1 MDDNADTTRHLKNFA
16 ASQKIDLQR
25 LVFSPRVGH
34 DVFRARLGLADVFLD
49 TYPYN
54 CGSTSK
60 DVIDAGVPL
69 VTLCGNSM
77 VSRMGASILTTLELP
92 QLIAHDMAQYQD
104 IVLQL
109 ARGQLRVDIRA
120 QAAQHLPHAV
130 KRMVHSLEQGLL
142 TLYAA
147 QTHE

>member
-1 MDDNADTTRHLKNFA
+1 
-16 ASQKIDLQR
+16 
-25 LVFSPRVGH
+25 
-34 DVFRARLGLADVFLD
+34 
-49 TYPYN
+49 
-54 CGSTSK
+54 
-60 DVIDAGVPL
+60 
-69 VTLCGNSM
+69 
-77 VSRMGASILTTLELP
+77 
-92 QLIAHDMAQYQD
+92 MAQYQD

>member
-1 MDDNADTTRHLKNFA
+1 
-16 ASQKIDLQR
+16 
-25 LVFSPRVGH
+25 
-34 DVFRARLGLADVFLD
+34 
-49 TYPYN
+49 
-54 CGSTSK
+54 
-60 DVIDAGVPL
+60 
-69 VTLCGNSM
+69 M

-109 ARGQLRVDIRA
+109 ARGQLRVDTRA